1 MIKIKIKRHR
11 GIGDTVEAVTRLTG
25 VQKIVKAGAKALN
38 KPCGCDERQ
47 EKLNKLFPYGKK

>member
-1 MIKIKIKRHR
+1 MIKIKRHR

-25 VQKIVKAGAKALN
+25 VQKIVKAWAKALN